1 MMSLGSNNQAGARLA
16 DFIERIE
23 RVRAEKKQLALDE
36 SAILAEAK
44 AEGYDPAPMRAV
56 LKIRG
61 MKPHERREAEG
72 LLDTYLHAMGLA
84 NAPPLHRQIGQL
96 GVDILSRDSVVEAM
110 KQLVPESG
118 SIIIETKDGK
128 PVKLTRDKDGTVTE
142 AEIVPPK
149 PAATGGPKT
158 RPAPVK
164 ADVPDVDAE
173 RAEALGREA
182 FKANTAIIA
191 NPFPFGD
198 ARRGRWDAGW
208 RKESGG
214 DGMGPDRDD

>member
-1 MMSLGSNNQAGARLA
+1 LTLGNNNQAGLRLA

-36 SAILAEAK
+36 GAILAEAK
-44 AEGYDPAPMRAV
+44 AEGYHPGPMRAV
-56 LKIRG
+56 LKIRA
-61 MKPHERREAEG
+61 MKPHERAEAET
-72 LLDTYLHAMGLA
+72 LLDTYLHAMGMA
-84 NAPPLHRQIGQL
+84 SEPPLRRAIGQL

-110 KQLVPESG
+110 KPLVPDHG
-118 SIIIETKDGK
+118 SITIETKEGL
-128 PVKLTRDKDGTVTE
+128 PVRLTRDKDGEVHETE
-142 AEIVPPK
+142 VVERPA
-149 PAATGGPKT
+149 PAAASGP

-173 RAEALGREA
+173 GAEVLGRMA
-182 FKANTAIIA
+182 FKADTAIIA

-214 DGMGPDRDD
+214 DGMGPDRGDD